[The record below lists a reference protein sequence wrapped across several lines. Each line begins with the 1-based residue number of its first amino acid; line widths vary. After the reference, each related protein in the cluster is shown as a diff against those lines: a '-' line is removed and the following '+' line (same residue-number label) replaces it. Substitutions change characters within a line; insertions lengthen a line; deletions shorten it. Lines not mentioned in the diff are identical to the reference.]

1 MPIWTLAAAIAVYA
15 TLLGCW
21 VEQYEPGTW
30 AEELIEPARTYD
42 HRRLAQLY
50 AMASIGPAWS
60 DRLDEAVRFLDTVRA
75 LTKSGRFDAVP
86 FEVEAYLGG
95 AYISKGE
102 PKRWVELCRNII
114 ARAEGTHTF
123 TRACLA
129 MALAR
134 AGARDEAM
142 AASVDLLGAADVTD
156 NPHVRSAAL
165 LAYGVAYRD
174 DDPASAYEAL
184 RRGLT
189 IARDSGNRHME
200 SSLAVSLSRVAATHG
215 SPAEA
220 FDFITRAI
228 RHYHDSATFWLL
240 PNPLAILAAL
250 FDRLGHHDPAATIC
264 GFAATPLASTGLPE
278 FNRTITH
285 LREVLGDEV
294 YESFARA
301 GKNMTNAAMVAYAF
315 DQIDRARALM

>member
-1 MPIWTLAAAIAVYA
+1 
-15 TLLGCW
+15 
-21 VEQYEPGTW
+21 
-30 AEELIEPARTYD
+30 
-42 HRRLAQLY
+42 
-50 AMASIGPAWS
+50 MASIGPAWS
-60 DRLDEAVRFLDTVRA
+60 GRLDEAVRFLDTVRA

-156 NPHVRSAAL
+156 NPHARSAAL

-200 SSLAVSLSRVAATHG
+200 SSLAVSLSRVAANHG
-215 SPAEA
+215 NRAEA
-220 FDFITRAI
+220 FDFITLAI
-228 RHYHDSATFWLL
+228 RHYHDSGTFWLL

-250 FDRLGHHDPAATIC
+250 FDRLGHYDPAATIC

-294 YESFARA
+294 YESFART

-315 DQIDRARALM
+315 DQIDQARADASARACAKCTSCRRVGVKTTHARGSSAVSRLRRGGASARRTRP